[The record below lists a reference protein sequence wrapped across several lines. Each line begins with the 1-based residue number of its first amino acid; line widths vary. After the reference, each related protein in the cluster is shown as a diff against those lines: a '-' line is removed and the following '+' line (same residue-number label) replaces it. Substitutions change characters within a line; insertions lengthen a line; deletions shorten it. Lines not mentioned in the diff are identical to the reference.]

1 MVTDHAEVSQWKG
14 NRVMTLL
21 SLITQLL
28 SAFREF
34 VAPRYRPE
42 LHYMHGPDGVF
53 HWCSVAG
60 VSDGHTICLFVPPRG
75 F

>member
-1 MVTDHAEVSQWKG
+1 
-14 NRVMTLL
+14 MTLL

-42 LHYMHGPDGVF
+42 LHYMRGPGPAYARSTAIVDARRV
-53 HWCSVAG
+53 
-60 VSDGHTICLFVPPRG
+60 LRRPRG
-75 F
+75 DRR